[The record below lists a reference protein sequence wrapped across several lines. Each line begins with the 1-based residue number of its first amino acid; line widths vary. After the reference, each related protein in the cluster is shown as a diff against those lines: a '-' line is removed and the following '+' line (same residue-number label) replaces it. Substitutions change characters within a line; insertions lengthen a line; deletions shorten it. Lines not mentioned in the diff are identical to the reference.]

1 MYINGKMTMTFGQT
15 TQLQQQ
21 QVQQQQV
28 QQQQIQQIQQQ
39 QRQIAPQ
46 QAPITTA
53 RTRGIRPMILGQ
65 KNKKGLKFYGIKAT
79 RTK

>member
-21 QVQQQQV
+21 QVQQQQI
-28 QQQQIQQIQQQ
+28 QHKQIQQRQI
-39 QRQIAPQ
+39 QIAPQ

-65 KNKKGLKFYGIKAT
+65 SNKKGCRSCGSA
-79 RTK
+79 

>member
-46 QAPITTA
+46 QAPITSQT

-65 KNKKGLKFYGIKAT
+65 KNKKGCRSCGSA
-79 RTK
+79 

>member
-21 QVQQQQV
+21 QQQQQQV
-28 QQQQIQQIQQQ
+28 QQIQQQ

-65 KNKKGLKFYGIKAT
+65 KNKKGCRSCGSA
-79 RTK
+79 